1 MEQNQFKAQPGAEGD
16 TRLGEIYAP
25 EKSGGDNGGDAEAR
39 RGNRFTKICSMRRG
53 DSSLQGS
60 ALAVDRL

>member
-1 MEQNQFKAQPGAEGD
+1 MVQNQFKAQPGAEGD

-39 RGNRFTKICSMRRG
+39 RGNRFTKICSVRRG
-53 DSSLQGS
+53 ESSL
-60 ALAVDRL
+60 